1 MKSNLA
7 IKNIRKKL
15 NDYGIYF
22 FTLSLAVCI
31 FYTFNSIDGQE
42 KILSAQTGNRVVMEQ
57 LVDIMGYI
65 SIFVSVILGSLIIY
79 ANKLLIKK
87 RRVELGIY
95 MSLGM
100 GKGKISRILIIEEF
114 IIGIASLVIGL
125 ILGIIASQGLAIL
138 SGSIFA
144 IELNEF
150 KIVFSNQAVL
160 KTIGYFTLIFITV
173 IIFNVITVSKYKL
186 IDLINSNKK
195 NEVMKVKNIK
205 VNIIIFII
213 SIVTLICAY
222 STIIRF
228 GFWNM
233 EKLVLSIILGTI
245 GTVLF
250 FYSVMSIL
258 AYRIEKKEKL
268 YYRSINIFTIKQIKS
283 KINTN
288 FMSIS
293 VICLMLFVTISVLSL
308 SIGFKNRELDKFTPF
323 DMTIGISAIDR
334 ENTEEAFKIPEEIRE
349 KRMDFKYIGTGK
361 YNKWGDEEI
370 LSFKEILE
378 PYADEAFK
386 SDFAYE
392 NYGPQVISLSD
403 YNKILKMQGRKEI
416 NIKEDE
422 YILINTTKEVEDD
435 LERFLKAENGEIR
448 IDGKKYIAKD
458 NKIFSE
464 QISNQHPGSSWYMI
478 IVGNDEWVNKEKAYN
493 AQYNINYSEISEK
506 SKKYIEEAFKES
518 SYQKIKKGEETWNMI
533 SISKEDVQ
541 LQQSIGT
548 IMMLY
553 VSLYIGAIFLIASA
567 LVLGIQIIS
576 EAFDSKE
583 RYSALRRIGARESE
597 INRSIL
603 IQIGVYYLFPI
614 VLALIHS
621 VIGIYV
627 GNEVLVDFGKS
638 SVIQSA
644 IGTMLFIIIIYISYF
659 FIAYFSYKNTV
670 KD

>member
-1 MKSNLA
+1 MKSSLA

-15 NDYGIYF
+15 KDYGVYF

-57 LVDIMGYI
+57 LVEIMGYI
-65 SIFVSVILGSLIIY
+65 SVFVAVILGSLIIY

-87 RRVELGIY
+87 RRAELGIY

-114 IIGIASLVIGL
+114 VIGVASLLIGL
-125 ILGIIASQGLAIL
+125 ILGVIVSQGLAIL

-144 IELNEF
+144 IELSEF
-150 KIVFSNQAVL
+150 KIVFSSQAIL
-160 KTIGYFTLIFITV
+160 KTIGYFTLIFLTV

-186 IDLINSNKK
+186 IDLLNSNKK

-205 VNIIIFII
+205 INIIIFIL
-213 SIVTLICAY
+213 SIVILGAAY
-222 STIIRF
+222 ATIIKF

-233 EKLVLSIILGTI
+233 EKLILSIILGTI
-245 GTVLF
+245 GTILF

-258 AYRIEKKEKL
+258 ASRIENKKKL
-268 YYRSINIFTIKQIKS
+268 YYKSLNIFTVKQIKS

-288 FMSIS
+288 FLSIS

-323 DMTIGISAIDR
+323 DTTIGIPAIDR
-334 ENTEEAFKIPEEIRE
+334 ENTEEAFGIPEDIRE
-349 KRMDFKYIGTGK
+349 KRIDLKYIGTGK

-378 PYADEAFK
+378 PYADKEFK

-392 NYGPQVISLSD
+392 NYGPQVMSLSD

-416 NIKEDE
+416 TIKENE
-422 YILINTTKEVEDD
+422 YLLINATKEIKDD
-435 LERFLKAENGEIR
+435 LERFLKAENGAIEVE
-448 IDGKKYIAKD
+448 GKKYIAKD

-464 QISNQHPGSSWYMI
+464 QISNQHPGASWYMI
-478 IVGNDEWVNKEKAYN
+478 IIGNDQWVNKEKAYN
-493 AQYNINYSEISEK
+493 AQYNINYNEISRK
-506 SKKYIEEAFKES
+506 SKKYIEETFKENG
-518 SYQKIKKGEETWNMI
+518 YQKIEQGEKTWNMI
-533 SISKEDVQ
+533 SVSKEDIQ
-541 LQQSIGT
+541 MQQSIGT

-567 LVLGIQIIS
+567 LVLGIQAIS

-583 RYSALRRIGARESE
+583 RYKALRRIGARESE
-597 INRSIL
+597 INKSIF
-603 IQIGVYYLFPI
+603 IQIGVYYSFPLI
-614 VLALIHS
+614 LALIHS

-627 GNEVLVDFGKS
+627 GNQVLMEFGKS

-644 IGTMLFIIIIYISYF
+644 FISILFIIVIYISYF
-659 FIAYFSYKNTV
+659 FIAYFSYKNTI